1 MATDKLSISLAPD
14 LAEAIRTAAER
25 LHLSTS
31 SWLAEAARE
40 RLRADALDEFLV
52 KWQAENGAFTQAEL
66 DAADEMLGV
75 NKKIGRGLTEVGQ
88 VLIGERAAVENIAWH
103 TQLSNPSYRALVL
116 VSDSQSLREI
126 VSKARERGED
136 VTVLEV
142 SEPTA

>member
-40 RLRADALDEFLV
+40 RLRGDALDEFLV
-52 KWQAENGAFTQAEL
+52 EWQAENGAFTQAEL

-75 NKKIGRGLTEVGQ
+75 NKKIGHGLTEVGQ
-88 VLIGERAAVENIAWH
+88 VLIGERASVENHPWH

-116 VSDSQSLREI
+116 VSDSQSLRDI